1 MDKPEW
7 FFAYILKVIKEQTK
21 FIQVLDKLALK
32 YDSSHT
38 DLSGLFILQIISAI
52 DAKITKDL
60 SKLTPSLLSNYIFES
75 LKFDYSLKQLIQ
87 YKMKSSFDFF
97 KSDVISGWLE
107 YLRADFQSS
116 LVMELEKFAVED
128 YEGFPLYSSAIKLTD
143 LFDVLSENA
152 KLVKHENIK
161 ILLFNRVQLNLFEVF
176 VHYKGFE
183 ETNVRLAILYNSLIF
198 LSEKL
203 SFCQNSI
210 EYLELDQYESRMQSI
225 NSEILSL
232 CDELLEILAK
242 SIASEFAS
250 LAYSYQQRRD
260 EWNDPMEQSDISAE
274 LYRPLLFLQQNFDT
288 FHQSLRGFDQL
299 WRLVCPIIDEFLY
312 ENVVRRNKFTSIGI
326 KRLQTD
332 MNAFYQILKN
342 QTKKPENWFRLMK
355 ESLLIL
361 NDTGKDVD
369 MRLTLEEI
377 KDISA
382 RRL

>member
-183 ETNVRLAILYNSLIF
+183 ETNDRLAILYNSLIF